1 MDIQTHYQFAER
13 INSKG
18 FILVVIVSW
27 LIAGTLDALA
37 ATFILGKGNW
47 AGVFKFVASGLYG
60 KDAFTG
66 GNAIA
71 IQGLIM
77 HYIIALSFTL
87 VYFFS
92 YPYLGFLHKNV
103 VLSSIIYGVFVF
115 VVMTFCVVPLSKIG
129 FRSFQPVPALIN
141 LIILML
147 CISLPIT
154 YIASK
159 YYAKPTVY
167 NNQM

>member
-13 INSKG
+13 ISSKG

-47 AGVFKFVASGLYG
+47 AGVFKFVASALYG

-66 GNAIA
+66 GTTIA
-71 IQGLIM
+71 VQGLIM

-87 VYFFS
+87 IYFFS
-92 YPYLGFLHKNV
+92 YPYISFLHKSATLNAV
-103 VLSSIIYGVFVF
+103 IYGTFVF
-115 VVMTFCVVPLSKIG
+115 IIMTFCVVPLSKIG
-129 FRSFQPVPALIN
+129 WRPFQPVPALVN
-141 LIILML
+141 LIILII
-147 CISLPIT
+147 CIALPIT

-167 NNQM
+167 ENQL

>member
-13 INSKG
+13 VNSKG
-18 FILVVIVSW
+18 FILVIIVSW

-37 ATFILGKGNW
+37 ATFILGKGHW
-47 AGVFKFVASGLYG
+47 AGVFKFVASALYG

-66 GNAIA
+66 GTTIA

-87 VYFFS
+87 IYFFS
-92 YPYLGFLHKNV
+92 YPYVNFLHKNV
-103 VLSSIIYGVFVF
+103 ALNAVIYGIFVF
-115 VVMTFCVVPLSKIG
+115 LIMNFCVVPLSKIG
-129 FRSFQPVPALIN
+129 WRGFQPVPALVN
-141 LIILML
+141 LIILIF
-147 CISLPIT
+147 CIALPIT

-159 YYAKPTVY
+159 YYAKPAVY
-167 NNQM
+167 NGHL

>member
-13 INSKG
+13 VNNKG

-27 LIAGTLDALA
+27 VIAGTLDALA

-47 AGVFKFVASGLYG
+47 AGVFKFVASAFYG

-66 GNAIA
+66 GTTIA

-87 VYFFS
+87 FYFLA
-92 YPYLGFLHKNV
+92 YPYLNFLHKNV
-103 VLSSIIYGVFVF
+103 ALSSVIYGTFVF
-115 VVMTFCVVPLSKIG
+115 IVMTFCLVPLTRIG
-129 FRSFQPVPALIN
+129 FRPFQLVPALVNLVI
-141 LIILML
+141 LII
-147 CISLPIT
+147 CIALPIT
-154 YIASK
+154 YVASK
-159 YYAKPTVY
+159 YYHKPNTY
-167 NNQM
+167 NGQL